1 MARVGVANEA
11 AVVDVEEGHA
21 RVDDDNDDKAN
32 EISPNTSR
40 SALHGDDEWLEQN
53 ARSFPVFSGGGD
65 SDEQVRYRAYNRRHM
80 NYMYYGPLQ
89 MALSVVLATQFNL
102 ENLFRWPPSSPLLAV
117 CGTGFVVNQL
127 LVILLQIP
135 FILRLFGFVALAD
148 SIEGRIEPLP
158 LEEIT
163 LLLGLAAA
171 GGVTIARTLAGQCP
185 AGTSAW
191 ATQACNPLADVGGRP
206 LDDMMLV
213 MLAPV
218 AIQKCMKNVRLPAL
232 LAAWAVITLVVVF
245 NLAWAK
251 AKNSYTSYA
260 IVPYLVIA
268 ATISMEIERIQRV
281 HYKHWLRGK
290 ELALVSKQWLA
301 GPTTNRS
308 FDSLFPHL
316 PQAALQRALTA
327 AAVIS
332 RPTALSAEPPGLSE
346 EGQRESEEEQQ
357 RARDGQQEEQMQQLR
372 RLQQLQQQQQEQE
385 LRCLR
390 DDHRQQLQ
398 RQQQQHEEAMQ
409 RVRDDERQVV
419 KEEIVTTRGVV
430 GRCAFDLPGCP
441 SPVTSRHLNSCAPAP
456 CPLAWYVSAAAPL
469 ASISRAR
476 HTHG

>member
-185 AGTSAW
+185 AGTSVW
-191 ATQACNPLADVGGRP
+191 ASQACNPLADIGGRP

-213 MLAPV
+213 VLLPLAV
-218 AIQKCMKNVRLPAL
+218 HLCIKNVRLPAL
-232 LAAWAVITLVVVF
+232 LAAWFIATFVVVF
-245 NLAWAK
+245 DIVWAK
-251 AKNSYTSYA
+251 AGNSYT
-260 IVPYLVIA
+260 VFPFLVIV
-268 ATISMEIERIQRV
+268 ATMSMETERVQRV

-290 ELALVSKQWLA
+290 ELAQVSK
-301 GPTTNRS
+301 R
-308 FDSLFPHL
+308 
-316 PQAALQRALTA
+316 
-327 AAVIS
+327 
-332 RPTALSAEPPGLSE
+332 
-346 EGQRESEEEQQ
+346 
-357 RARDGQQEEQMQQLR
+357 
-372 RLQQLQQQQQEQE
+372 
-385 LRCLR
+385 
-390 DDHRQQLQ
+390 
-398 RQQQQHEEAMQ
+398 
-409 RVRDDERQVV
+409 
-419 KEEIVTTRGVV
+419 
-430 GRCAFDLPGCP
+430 
-441 SPVTSRHLNSCAPAP
+441 
-456 CPLAWYVSAAAPL
+456 
-469 ASISRAR
+469 
-476 HTHG
+476 